1 MIMTSGPKLV
11 KVLNGHSGSEIYL
24 MQSENLFV
32 RKVGN
37 TKRNIERLTALKDAG
52 YPVPEILQ
60 VNGESFDMEYI
71 HGLDMKSYLV
81 ANDTRQLEIFIHQVL
96 DNFKQTWFD
105 QYNDYTSVY
114 EKKLEWMDTT
124 TEIFPFTKQ
133 ELIDK
138 LPKILPKTMYF
149 GDLTLENILY
159 SDKGFK
165 LIDAVTIEYDSY
177 IFDIAKLRQDLE
189 CRWFLRKETMRLG
202 SKLVTIQDRL
212 LKKYPEANNDYLL
225 ILMLL
230 RVFLHTTKGDFEYEF
245 IMKEIKRLWK

>member
-1 MIMTSGPKLV
+1 MTSGPKLV

-24 MQSENLFV
+24 MQSVDLFV

-37 TKRNIERLTALKDAG
+37 TKRNVERLTALKDAG

-60 VNGESFDMEYI
+60 VNDDSYDMEYI
-71 HGLDMKSYLV
+71 HGLDIKSYLV
-81 ANDTRQLEIFIHQVL
+81 ANDTRQLEIFIHQIL
-96 DNFKQTWFD
+96 DNFQRHWLD

-124 TEIFPFTKQ
+124 TEVFPFTKQ

-149 GDLTLENILY
+149 GDLTLENIIY

-189 CRWFLRKETMRLG
+189 CRWFLRKENVRLG

-212 LKKYPEANNDYLL
+212 LKKYPAVSYTHLTL
-225 ILMLL
+225 PTIL
-230 RVFLHTTKGDFEYEF
+230 RV
-245 IMKEIKRLWK
+245 